1 MKLGKI
7 RLVRIGIEASAKGV
21 ASAAITTECLCYDP
35 EVKRDDNYI
44 AREAAFG
51 LAGTMKGCRGPST
64 GKITIKRHLTGNGS
78 TGLSA
83 ADTVLLQACG
93 MLLSTLKFTPE
104 TDIAD
109 QKTISIDCWRDGKKE
124 RLTGAM
130 GTWSMETEAG
140 RPVMMTYELQG
151 KYEDL
156 GDEATPT
163 ATVDKTLP
171 FKGGGSTFTIDGKG
185 IGINKFTL
193 AANNPVQMREDIAA
207 AGGFAYFYIG
217 AGRNYK
223 AIADPEVEPAGTWDP
238 SAISEAGTEAALSI
252 IVTDGTTKLT
262 VAAAACEI
270 LPTNVGVRGETLVWD
285 ALTIQINA
293 TTKDAEMSMESA
305 GV

>member
-7 RLVRIGIEASAKGV
+7 RLVRIGIEASGKGV
-21 ASAAITTECLCYDP
+21 VSSAITTECLCYDP

-93 MLLSTLKFTPE
+93 MLLSTLTFTPE
-104 TDIAD
+104 THIAD
-109 QKTISIDCWRDGKKE
+109 QKTITIDCWRDGHKE
-124 RLTGAM
+124 RLTGCM
-130 GTWSMETEAG
+130 GTWTMTFPRG
-140 RPVMMTYELQG
+140 MPVMMTYELSG

-156 GDEATPT
+156 GDEDTPT

-171 FKGGGSTFTIDGKG
+171 FKGASATFTIDGKG
-185 IGINKFTL
+185 IGISECSL

-207 AGGFAYFYIG
+207 AGGFAYFFIG

-223 AIADPEVEPAGTWDP
+223 AIADPEVEPSGTWDP

-252 IVTDGTTKLT
+252 IVKDATTKLT
-262 VAAAACEI
+262 IAAAACEI

-285 ALTIQINA
+285 GLTIQINA
-293 TTKDAEMSMESA
+293 TTVDAELSMVSA
-305 GV
+305 AV